1 LVLFFFLKLRQG
13 TGQSGKSTLF
23 KQIKLLTNEV
33 IFQYEDSESVTN
45 LICGA
50 MIQSLLNVG
59 EFMKE
64 ENLKYDTKEAKD
76 SFEKITKFIESKSQ
90 QFLKLEGKKIYQ
102 ELPIEIDAFWSDKNV
117 QNCLEDAIN
126 SYHIFEQFRL

>member
-1 LVLFFFLKLRQG
+1 
-13 TGQSGKSTLF
+13 
-23 KQIKLLTNEV
+23 
-33 IFQYEDSESVTN
+33 
-45 LICGA
+45 

-64 ENLKYDTKEAKD
+64 EKLKYDTKEAKD

-102 ELPIEIDAFWSDKNV
+102 ELPIEIDAFWCDKNV
-117 QNCLEDAIN
+117 QNCLEDAIL